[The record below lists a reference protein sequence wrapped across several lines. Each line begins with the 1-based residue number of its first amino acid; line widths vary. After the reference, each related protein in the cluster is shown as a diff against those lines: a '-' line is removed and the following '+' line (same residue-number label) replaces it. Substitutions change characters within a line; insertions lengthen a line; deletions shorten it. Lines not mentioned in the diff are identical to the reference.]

1 MLEKTRTGNLQ
12 VDDVKDMMLPHIL
25 REE

>member
-12 VDDVKDMMLPHIL
+12 ADDVKDMMLPHIL